1 MRKNKWSIILLVVTA
16 SIALATASQ
25 LASFSKSFNVGSG
38 GRLVVEV
45 AGGDIL
51 IRSTSASNIQ
61 VDVVGLDEKQ
71 LDNLEVNQS
80 GETVTVSY
88 RPQGNRG
95 WWGGTSP
102 RFEFSIPS
110 NMNLE
115 LTTSGGDISIDEQLT
130 GHLEGKTS
138 GGDIKF
144 KDVTGEVDLKT
155 SGGDIS
161 GGVVQGNVSLATSGG
176 DIDLAAANGETEVKT
191 SGGDITVGEVGD
203 HLVAKTA
210 GGDIELGNVGGS
222 AEVKTAGGD
231 IAVGAVAGSATL
243 ETAGG
248 DVELKSADGPVEART
263 AGGDLSLRQVAGP
276 IQASTAGGDIYAEI
290 TKVGGETSQLKTSG
304 GDIDL
309 GVGSGVSATIHAVIR
324 VSGNWARE
332 NQRYNI
338 YYGVQSVNPLRNE
351 STHEITADIPVGNGG
366 PAIYLETS
374 NGNIKLKDLSR

>member
-1 MRKNKWSIILLVVTA
+1 MRKNKLSIILLVVAA
-16 SIALATASQ
+16 SIALAAGSQ

-38 GRLVVEV
+38 GKLVVEV

-51 IRSTSASNIQ
+51 IRSTSASNLQ

-71 LDNLEVNQS
+71 LQNLEVNQS
-80 GETVTVSY
+80 GDTVTVSY
-88 RPQGNRG
+88 RPHGNSG

-110 NMNLE
+110 NLNLD
-115 LTTSGGDISIDEQLT
+115 LATSGGDISIEEKLT
-130 GHLEGKTS
+130 GHVEGKTS
-138 GGDIKF
+138 GGDIQF
-144 KDVTGEVDLKT
+144 KDVNGEVGLKT

-176 DIDLAAANGETEVKT
+176 DIELAAANGETEVRT
-191 SGGDITVGEVGD
+191 SGGDISVGEVGD

-231 IAVGAVAGSATL
+231 ISVGAVAGSATL

-248 DVELKSADGPVEART
+248 DVELKSAEGPVEART
-263 AGGDLSLRQVAGP
+263 AGGDLSLRKVAGP
-276 IQASTAGGDIYAEI
+276 IQASTAGGDIFAEI
-290 TKVGGETSQLKTSG
+290 TRVDGESSQLKTSG
-304 GDIDL
+304 GEIQL

-324 VSGNWARE
+324 VSGNWTRE
-332 NQRYNI
+332 NQRYGI
-338 YYGVQSVNPLRNE
+338 FYGGQSVNPLRNE
-351 STHEITADIPVGNGG
+351 STGEIVADIPIGNGG

-374 NGNIKLKDLSR
+374 NGNIHIKDIGR